1 VQPGF
6 NYVSQ
11 KAQWALWHKT
21 AKEYNKYPNA
31 SGFSASVIELPCQI
45 HYHGHPGLSLERQL
59 DFGNADDF
67 LRFYVCEYDLI
78 CHKFDPNLDWD
89 PGYCGSPLLGNWELM
104 AFEKSHSVFL
114 GAAISLLVKDEL
126 EPNAGHWLSFQ
137 KRMKEVES
145 EEREMSLNELHERF
159 DQIEISKKRLVT
171 GDNPIFL
178 SENKELKVRL
188 EERARSIL
196 DSPIGHYEITFC
208 VVDDDIFTRTSQ
220 QLADA
225 YKFLEVPI
233 AKLSTFLA
241 WNPEFRD

>member
-1 VQPGF
+1 MQPGF

-59 DFGNADDF
+59 DFGNVDDF

-145 EEREMSLNELHERF
+145 EEREMSLNCTKGLIKSKFQKSGLSLGITQFSLAKIKNLRSDWKREQ
-159 DQIEISKKRLVT
+159 DQ
-171 GDNPIFL
+171 
-178 SENKELKVRL
+178 
-188 EERARSIL
+188 
-196 DSPIGHYEITFC
+196 Y
-208 VVDDDIFTRTSQ
+208 
-220 QLADA
+220 
-225 YKFLEVPI
+225 
-233 AKLSTFLA
+233 
-241 WNPEFRD
+241 